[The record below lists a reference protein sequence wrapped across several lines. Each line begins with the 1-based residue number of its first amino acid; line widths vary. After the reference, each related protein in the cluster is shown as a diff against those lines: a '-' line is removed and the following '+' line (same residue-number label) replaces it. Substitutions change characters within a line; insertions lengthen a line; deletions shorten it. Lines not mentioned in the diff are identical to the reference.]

1 MRRILLTVAL
11 IAASDAALSLAAAD
25 CTCRSQGRD
34 YELGK
39 SVCLS
44 TPKGARIA
52 TCGMVLNNT
61 SWQFSDTPCV
71 VSEAP
76 AEAVPT
82 QASHDHT
89 AHSHAPHG
97 G

>member
-1 MRRILLTVAL
+1 MRRSLICTALVAL
-11 IAASDAALSLAAAD
+11 DVALNAAVAD
-25 CTCRSQGRD
+25 CICRARGQEF
-34 YELGK
+34 ELGQ
-39 SVCLS
+39 SVCLP

-71 VSEAP
+71 VSDVPMRKP
-76 AEAVPT
+76 AGTAK
-82 QASHDHT
+82 HDHD
-89 AHSHAPHG
+89 PRHG

>member
-1 MRRILLTVAL
+1 MRQALLVVVAV
-11 IAASDAALSLAAAD
+11 IAASNVALAAD

-39 SVCLS
+39 SVCLQS
-44 TPKGARIA
+44 PNGPRIA

-71 VSEAP
+71 VSQGP
-76 AEAVPT
+76 AGDAAERRGR
-82 QASHDHT
+82 ASYET
-89 AHSHAPHG
+89 PRG